1 MKETLT
7 YLPTFLTFGL
17 MASLF
22 GITFLLYLRWR
33 TRNYLLLSLSS
44 GSTAVIHLL
53 LFAAAQTNI
62 ASDHLVILISGTS
75 LILFIGIH
83 ASFFHFFLPKRKK
96 ELAFFAGAAGAAILS
111 LALGFFNQELGAAA
125 LTVMNIAFI
134 NFFIFKI
141 LSQLPKKKMF
151 LLSHIFFSVGFVIQ
165 TAMIIFHIPGALFFT
180 TVLATASFGVMLLIF
195 YDRIVDMVLA
205 VSNSAVTD
213 GLTGLYNKTYFI
225 RKVNDYLSNNT
236 ARALIFIDIDN
247 FKRLNDTQGHPMGD
261 AILKL
266 VAKIMQETFKETAL
280 IGRYGGEEMVAV
292 ITNDHADPEELA
304 ELFRSRVEE
313 LTPNIFPVTVSVGC
327 SISEFGLTA
336 AEFIKQADEAM
347 YVAKSEGKNR
357 VVLYQKELESN
368 D

>member
-17 MASLF
+17 MVSLF

-44 GSTAVIHLL
+44 GSTAIIHLL
-53 LFAAAQTNI
+53 LFTAAQTSI
-62 ASDHLVILISGTS
+62 APDHLVILISGIS

-96 ELAFFAGAAGAAILS
+96 ELAFFAIAAGAAILS
-111 LALGFFNQELGAAA
+111 LSLGFFNQELGAAA
-125 LTVMNIAFI
+125 LAIMNIAFA

-141 LSQLPKKKMF
+141 LSQLPKRKMF
-151 LLSHIFFSVGFVIQ
+151 LLSHIFFSVGLIVQ
-165 TAMIIFHIPGALFFT
+165 TSLTIFHIPGVLFFT
-180 TVLATASFGVMLLIF
+180 TILATISFAVMLLIF

-225 RKVNDYLSNNT
+225 RKVNDYLSNST
-236 ARALIFIDIDN
+236 ARALIFTDIDN

-266 VAKIMQETFKETAL
+266 VAKIMQDTFRDTAL
-280 IGRYGGEEMVAV
+280 VGRYGGEEMVAV
-292 ITNDHADPEELA
+292 ITNDHVNPEELA

-313 LTPNIFPVTVSVGC
+313 LTHDIYPVTVSVGC
-327 SISEFGLTA
+327 SYSEDGVTA

-347 YVAKSEGKNR
+347 YVAKNQGKNK
-357 VVLYQKELESN
+357 VVLYQDLLESS